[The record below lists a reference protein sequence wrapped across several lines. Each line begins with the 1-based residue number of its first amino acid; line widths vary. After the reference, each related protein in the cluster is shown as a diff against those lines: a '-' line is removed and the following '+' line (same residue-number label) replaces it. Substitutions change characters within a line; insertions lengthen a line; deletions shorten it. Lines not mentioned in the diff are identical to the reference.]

1 MQPNTTNTRW
11 TRENI
16 IDLIRRIRNGL
27 IKDFLDERYLRE
39 YVASNFNIREV
50 SNIRMEFL
58 RKELKEFLIS
68 PVDVAHYHPLIEQIR
83 TTDTASLSG
92 GNERLF
98 YEDVERVVKR
108 IIFIK

>member
-1 MQPNTTNTRW
+1 METDTTNARW

-16 IDLIRRIRNGL
+16 IDLIRKIRNDL

-39 YVASNFNIREV
+39 YVLCKFNIREIPNV
-50 SNIRMEFL
+50 RVEFL

-68 PVDVAHYHPLIEQIR
+68 PVDIQHYHRLIEQIHE
-83 TTDTASLSG
+83 TDTASLSG

-98 YEDVERVVKR
+98 YEDVERVLRRYVWN
-108 IIFIK
+108 